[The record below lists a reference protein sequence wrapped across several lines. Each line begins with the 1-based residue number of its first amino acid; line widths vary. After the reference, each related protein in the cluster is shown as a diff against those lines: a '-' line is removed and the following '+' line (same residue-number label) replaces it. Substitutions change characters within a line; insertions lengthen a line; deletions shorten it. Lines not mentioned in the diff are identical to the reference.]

1 MTKGQLPLFAPMQC
15 RTNSTVKDSRMVN
28 CYKETLKD
36 GIYAVKRPGK
46 ASYTITPALPY
57 PGQGLWN
64 YNNNLYAVCDGGLY
78 QITGGTSSLLLSG
91 LNNVNNISWV
101 NTLPTTSPHPYMVFH
116 DQVTGYNMDATGAIN
131 IIAKQINKVIIT
143 NGGAGYPAEGG
154 TFTIS
159 GSISG
164 SGAQGTYETYS
175 GSIVNVTLTNPGSN
189 YAGTLTVNF
198 SGIGF
203 EGTGTINNGGVSA
216 GTILTITA
224 VTSGSLYNGMV
235 MSGTGVT
242 GGTTLQQQLTS
253 TETADAT
260 TTFVSDGT
268 RNSKTVILASITN
281 IAVNQLITGTG
292 ILTGSIVTAINT
304 TTKEITISNAFT
316 AQAVGTYNF
325 YNQGK
330 RGTYLVD
337 ISQLVSSTTI
347 IGSVATVADAEVS
360 LNSFPANP
368 VPGLV
373 YLDGY
378 VFVMDSTG
386 TVWQSDQENPT
397 SWGALNDIRAGNE
410 PDDGMGLAKHLNYV
424 VAFKQWTTDF
434 LYDAGN
440 PTGSVLSLNL
450 PAHLELGCADGDA
463 IQEFENTVVWMATTK
478 NGSRT
483 IAMLEGLAPKTIST
497 KAVENFLNASDL
509 SGVYSWAYKVP
520 GHTFYGLV
528 LTDQDITLIYDLNEQ
543 EWHQWTTSK
552 QFIGGGENYFECS
565 FVTPFPYN
573 TNNYFVLDAV
583 NGLVFT
589 LSPDNYVDPF
599 GPITMRIVTNR
610 LDFGTIDQKTNPCI
624 TLYGDNIQ
632 DVAQLRHTDNDYDNW
647 SQYRNIDLGL
657 QKPALYNNGRFR
669 RRAWEFLYTGKNP
682 LRLMKL
688 ELDLN
693 GRVGQA
699 QSQDHQ

>member
-1 MTKGQLPLFAPMQC
+1 MPKGQLPLVTAMQC

-28 CYKETLKD
+28 CYKESLKE
-36 GIYAVKRPGK
+36 GTYTVKRPGK
-46 ASYTITPALPY
+46 ASYTITPALPD

-78 QITGGTSSLLLSG
+78 EITGGTSSLLLSG

-101 NTLPTTSPHPYMVFH
+101 NTLPTTSPNPYMVFH
-116 DQVTGYNMDATGAIN
+116 DQVNGYYLDATGALAQIN
-131 IIAKQINKVIIT
+131 KQINLIVLT
-143 NGGAGYPAEGG
+143 NGGSGYPAGGG

-164 SGAQGTYETYS
+164 SGATGTYETYN
-175 GSIVNVTLTNPGSN
+175 GSIVNVTLTSPGTN
-189 YAGTLTVNF
+189 YAGTLTINF
-198 SGIGF
+198 SNDNGDV
-203 EGTGTINNGGVSA
+203 TGSIA
-216 GTILTITA
+216 GTTLTVTA
-224 VTSGSLYNGMV
+224 VTSGGMYPGLIL
-235 MSGTGVT
+235 SGTGVT
-242 GGTTLQQQLTS
+242 AGTTVVNQLTS
-253 TETADAT
+253 TGSAAAT
-260 TTFVSDGT
+260 TTWVSGGVSGVT
-268 RNSKTVILASITN
+268 TMILASVEN
-281 IAVNQLITGTG
+281 IVNNQLIAGTG
-292 ILTGSIVTAINT
+292 IPAGTIITAINT
-304 TTKEITISNAFT
+304 TTKQITFSNALT
-316 AQAVGTYNF
+316 TQAAGTYNF
-325 YNQGK
+325 YNQGDV
-330 RGTYLVD
+330 GTYKVSV
-337 ISQLVSSTTI
+337 SQTVSSTNIT
-347 IGSVATVADAEVS
+347 GTVASLATALVS
-360 LNSFPANP
+360 LNSFPSNP

-386 TVWQSDQENPT
+386 TIWQSDQENPK

-410 PDDGMGLAKHLNYV
+410 PDAGMGLAKHLNYV

-450 PAHLELGCADGDA
+450 PAHLELGCADGDS

-483 IAMLEGLAPKTIST
+483 IAMLEGLAARVVST
-497 KAVENFLNASDL
+497 KAIENFLNASDL

-528 LTDQDITLIYDLNEQ
+528 LTDQDITLVYDLNEQ

-573 TNNYFVLDAV
+573 TNSYFVLDAV

-632 DVAQLRHTDNDYDNW
+632 DVAQIRHTDNDYDNW
-647 SQYRNIDLGL
+647 SQYRNIDLNL